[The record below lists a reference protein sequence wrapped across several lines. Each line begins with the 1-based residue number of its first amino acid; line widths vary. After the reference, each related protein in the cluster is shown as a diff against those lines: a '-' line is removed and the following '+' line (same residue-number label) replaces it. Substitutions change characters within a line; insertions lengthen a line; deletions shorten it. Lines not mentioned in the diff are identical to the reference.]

1 MKLDEDSFMIYAA
14 KYYDMAKAASVEE
27 FHEDLK
33 RFQYLKRLFK
43 RYDEDNELRVR
54 LILNHLIV
62 LYNCFGPMSTN
73 MLFMKLEDYHKYL
86 KPFILFLNYLPEYIE
101 YGDNRIPSNMIPMD
115 PIIIEELRKI

>member
-1 MKLDEDSFMIYAA
+1 MKLDEQSFMIYAA
-14 KYYDMAKAASVEE
+14 KYYDTKKAASADE

-54 LILNHLIV
+54 LILNHLII

-86 KPFILFLNYLPEYIE
+86 KPFILFLNYLPDYIE
-101 YGDNRIPSNMIPMD
+101 YGDNRIPSNVIPMD
-115 PIIIEELRKI
+115 QKIIEELRKI

>member
-1 MKLDEDSFMIYAA
+1 MKLDEDSFMLYAA
-14 KYYDMAKAASVEE
+14 RYYDMTKAASTEE

-86 KPFILFLNYLPEYIE
+86 KPFVLFLNYLPDFIE
-101 YGDNRIPSNMIPMD
+101 YDDKTIRSTSIPMD
-115 PIIIEELRKI
+115 QLIIEELRNI

>member
-1 MKLDEDSFMIYAA
+1 MKLNEESFMIYAA
-14 KYYDMAKAASVEE
+14 KYYDMRKASSVEE

-33 RFQYLKRLFK
+33 RFQYLKRLFR
-43 RYDEDNELRVR
+43 RYDEDNELRIR

-73 MLFMKLEDYHKYL
+73 MLFMKLEGYHQYL
-86 KPFILFLNYLPEYIE
+86 KPFILFLNYLTDTVEY
-101 YGDNRIPSNMIPMD
+101 DNKVIKTSSIPMD

>member
-1 MKLDEDSFMIYAA
+1 MELNEESFMIYAA
-14 KYYDMAKAASVEE
+14 KFYDMKKAASVEE

-43 RYDEDNELRVR
+43 RYDEDNELRIR

-73 MLFMKLEDYHKYL
+73 MLFMKLEGYHHYL
-86 KPFILFLNYLPEYIE
+86 KPFVLFLNYLPEVIE
-101 YGDNRIPSNMIPMD
+101 YNGNKIFTSSIPMD
-115 PIIIEELRKI
+115 PIIIDELRKI